1 MDNYRLFRFFSRE
14 TSEQE
19 NSEILDWVS
28 VSEENRFEFRNAHQA
43 FHLSKVNQFQC
54 EIDVDLAWEK
64 LYSELPKTD
73 KKIKLIQLNV
83 FMKIAV
89 SVLIILSV
97 GFGSLWTN
105 EHFFKRSKS
114 AFVKFETPKGEKSK
128 IVLADGSLVW
138 LNSQTNLKYD
148 ALNPRKVFIEGEA
161 YFEVKSD
168 SDNPFE
174 VNTSSGISIK
184 VTGTRF
190 NLKCYTNDPFIETTL
205 DEGEVIITG
214 VDSEKLAVLNPGQQA
229 QYDLQNNRIKVTNVS
244 TEIYSLW
251 KNNEL
256 RFSDI
261 SFAELVPRIESW
273 YGVSVKLDPRI
284 GEKDRFTMTLK
295 TESLRE
301 LLNMMQLTSKFN
313 YEINGSSVEIHAK

>member
-1 MDNYRLFRFFSRE
+1 MDNYRLLRFFNRE

-28 VSEENRFEFRNAHQA
+28 VSEENRKEFRNAHQV

-83 FMKIAV
+83 FLKIAV
-89 SVLIILSV
+89 SVLIILAV
-97 GFGSLWTN
+97 GFGSLWTS
-105 EHFFKRSKS
+105 EHFFKTSKS
-114 AFVKFETPKGEKSK
+114 AFVQFEAPIGEKSK

-138 LNSQTNLKYD
+138 LNSQTILTYD
-148 ALNPRKVFIEGEA
+148 ALHPRKVFIQGEA
-161 YFEVKSD
+161 YFEVIKD
-168 SDNPFE
+168 RENPFE
-174 VNTSSGISIK
+174 VNTISGISIQ

-190 NLKCYTNDPFIETTL
+190 NLKCYANDPFIETTL

-229 QYDLQNNRIKVTNVS
+229 QYDVENNRIRVVNVS

-251 KNNEL
+251 KNNEF
-256 RFSDI
+256 RFANI

-273 YGVSVKLDPRI
+273 YGVSIKLDPRI
-284 GEKDRFTMTLK
+284 CEKDRFTMAIK

-301 LLNMMQLTSKFN
+301 LFNMMQLTSKFN